1 MKAKITLYNVL
12 IHNEQVI
19 LQATTGTEGPKTI
32 VLDGTNGAFD
42 YRIRLHKKGQDERMI
57 HRTPRDAVEAAIKR
71 YNVFIASLQHDLDRY
86 RAARASAEKLLEGLE

>member
-42 YRIRLHKKGQDERMI
+42 YRVRLHKCQDERMI

-71 YNVFIASLQHDLDRY
+71 YDIFIASHQRDIDLY
-86 RAARASAEKLLEGLE
+86 QAARASAEKLLEGLE